1 MQGPACPPPP
11 RGHSN
16 PCEQAEGTG
25 RGREAEAGCPQPWGS
40 ARWPWGF
47 SRPRARRAA
56 EPQGLPAPPSA
67 VPRQSRPGKA
77 AGPGPASLPSSR
89 QHRGCRRRRHGPE
102 GERAR
107 SWAGRRGK
115 QRGEGRGASPP
126 GALSGSGGREGKGG
140 REGGRESSRAAAC
153 EPAAPSTTAPAER
166 RCQRGASE
174 PRARRPPPGPI
185 HSAAAGARGCP
196 PGPAEAALPG
206 IKARSKRGR

>member
-1 MQGPACPPPP
+1 MQGPAPPPP
-11 RGHSN
+11 RGRSN
-16 PCEQAEGTG
+16 PCEKAEGTG
-25 RGREAEAGCPQPWGS
+25 RGREAEAGCPQPWG
-40 ARWPWGF
+40 APRWPRGF

-56 EPQGLPAPPSA
+56 EPRGLPAPPSA

-89 QHRGCRRRRHGPE
+89 QHRGCGRRRHGPE

-107 SWAGRRGK
+107 SGAGRRGK

-140 REGGRESSRAAAC
+140 REGGRESSGAAAC

-174 PRARRPPPGPI
+174 PRAPPPPP
-185 HSAAAGARGCP
+185 HSFGSGGGSGLPARTGRGGAAGD
-196 PGPAEAALPG
+196 
-206 IKARSKRGR
+206 